1 MPLLPCPAPQAYD
14 PLRPI
19 RGAFEAMAQQNR
31 KLRKKKRETL
41 VSLFFFLPFRYRLV
55 LDNWLRGRK
64 EFKEIRK
71 ADVVIVSP
79 PKCGR
84 TWVRVLLS
92 RFFQIAHGLPDH
104 QLLGFDNYHRMCP
117 AVPKIR
123 FTHDRYVSDYTRERD
138 TKRTFYDKKVI
149 LLVRDPRDVVVSN
162 YFQWIIT
169 INPFK
174 RKARRVPDDPKSVP
188 LYDFFFDQDLGVHKT
203 IRFLNAWESELPKTK
218 TFLIV
223 RYEDLKADTEEAL
236 KRMLSFMALPHSE
249 DQVRAAVDYASFENM
264 RALEKSS
271 AFDSGSRRLAAK
283 DSDDASALKVRR
295 GKIGGYRDYLSKEE
309 IAQIDGLLE
318 AQLSPLYG
326 YTRRSQDL
334 PAA

>member
-1 MPLLPCPAPQAYD
+1 
-14 PLRPI
+14 
-19 RGAFEAMAQQNR
+19 MAKENKR
-31 KLRKKKRETL
+31 LRKKKREVL
-41 VSLFFFLPFRYRLV
+41 VSLFFFLPFRHRLA

-64 EFKEIRK
+64 EAREIRQ

-92 RFFQIAHGLPDH
+92 RFFQICHGLPDDR
-104 QLLGFDNYHRMCP
+104 LLGFDNYHRLCP

-123 FTHDRYVSDYTRERD
+123 FTHDKYVSDYTGEGD

-174 RKARRVPDDPKSVP
+174 KKARRVPDDPKSVP
-188 LYDFFFDQDLGVHKT
+188 LYDFFLDPELGVRKT

-218 TFLIV
+218 DCLIV
-223 RYEDLKADTEEAL
+223 RYEDLKADTEAVL
-236 KRMLSFMALPHSE
+236 KRMLSFMALAYSE
-249 DQVRAAVDYASFENM
+249 EQVRAAVDYASFENM
-264 RALEKSS
+264 RALEKSNT
-271 AFDSGSRRLAAK
+271 FDSGSRRLAAK
-283 DSDDASALKVRR
+283 NPDDASALKVRR
-295 GKIGGYRDYLSKEE
+295 GKVGGYRDYFSNEE
-309 IAQIDGLLE
+309 IAHIDGLVE
-318 AQLSPLYG
+318 AQLSPIYG
-326 YTRRSQDL
+326 YTRRSHDL